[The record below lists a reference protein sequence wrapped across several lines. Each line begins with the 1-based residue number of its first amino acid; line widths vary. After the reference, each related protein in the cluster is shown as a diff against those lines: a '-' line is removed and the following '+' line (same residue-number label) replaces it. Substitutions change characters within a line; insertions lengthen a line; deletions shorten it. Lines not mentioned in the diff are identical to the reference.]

1 MTWKCWHSL
10 LANYLM
16 LQCTFQPLQMLAV
29 TLNKLDGTFGFT
41 EKEVWKPWR
50 YETRINV
57 AKQVGTLKKSLAKK
71 QMAASTRWSKITS
84 FIAQKHSRQE
94 FEPVVGKLIDR
105 AHVDP
110 LHLKN
115 NGCAWAHQQLLNE
128 VIAMS
133 KLTDEVNSFS
143 QVPAQSPFNR
153 YIVATCMP
161 KCGLSRL
168 AKKVT
173 KWFDKTKA
181 NGKSFD
187 YRFTGKDSRL
197 FLLHFMSLI
206 SAIECSANAHGRGA
220 TILHVIACV
229 CLCLRDCVSLFSRLN
244 RSDEQVSELKTLCTN
259 YFRANAIFFYVNPT
273 VWTIGHL
280 VPAHT
285 KYMKGKYG
293 LGLGLNSM
301 EGREAKHVFISK
313 YSQNTM
319 FHSRWEQ
326 IFLHEF
332 VSLLWLRE
340 RGYNCSNVNSSTVL
354 YSKAGDQFRPSILLL
369 WASEGK
375 VNRWKMQCAL
385 KICGPKLCQVLRR
398 ERTCFRSLFGTLHGE
413 SQSNKIHFHVQ
424 FVLVIDTILFR
435 CIPFVAK

>member
-1 MTWKCWHSL
+1 MYFS
-10 LANYLM
+10 
-16 LQCTFQPLQMLAV
+16 TFADVSSDTM
-29 TLNKLDGTFGFT
+29 NKLAGTFGFT
-41 EKEVWKPWR
+41 GKEMWQPWK

-57 AKQVGTLKKSLAKK
+57 AKQVDTLKKSLAKK
-71 QMAASTRWSKITS
+71 QMAASTRRSKITS
-84 FIAQKHSRQE
+84 FISQKHSRQE

-115 NGCAWAHQQLLNE
+115 NACARAHQQLLNE

-133 KLTDEVNSFS
+133 KLTDEVNYFS

-153 YIVATCMP
+153 YITVMR

-173 KWFDKTKA
+173 KWFDDTKA

-206 SAIECSANAHGRGA
+206 SAVECSAHANGREA
-220 TILHVIACV
+220 MILHVIAYI
-229 CLCLRDCVSLFSRLN
+229 CLCLRDCVSLFSCLDI
-244 RSDEQVSELKTLCTN
+244 SDEQVSELKTLCTK

-285 KYMKGKYG
+285 EYTKGKYG

-319 FHSRWEQ
+319 FHSSWEQ
-326 IFLHEF
+326 IFLHKF
-332 VSLLWLRE
+332 VSRVVKRE
-340 RGYNCSNVNSSTVL
+340 RL
-354 YSKAGDQFRPSILLL
+354 
-369 WASEGK
+369 
-375 VNRWKMQCAL
+375 
-385 KICGPKLCQVLRR
+385 
-398 ERTCFRSLFGTLHGE
+398 
-413 SQSNKIHFHVQ
+413 
-424 FVLVIDTILFR
+424 
-435 CIPFVAK
+435 